1 MTAPNDPVIVSA
13 CEATSD
19 GYITFGCVTRGF
31 FPAES
36 LRFSWTDGTGAAVS
50 DMVQY
55 PAMKQ
60 NSVNTAVSHVRVKNT
75 GWNGKSLTCKAGHP
89 GGDKRTTIQGPS
101 PPTVRMVQL
110 DQSVLCVIEGFSP
123 EKLNILWKE
132 GSSVVSGE
140 NWKTTKSRSGSF
152 KAISVFNPDQK
163 VLLKDTKYTC
173 EVTHYRNPY
182 KKELKSRGKFTVKV
196 KPPVVKELFVN
207 NVAKLECVVTG
218 NKLDVE
224 GAEISWTVGWTKADK
239 SKFTI
244 SSAEQKDEVFTR
256 SSLLTID
263 GSVWFKGSEVKCS
276 TEQDKFSD
284 KIQMKSGDKGCSVQ
298 VFKPD
303 EPVQDKVSLLCEVS
317 CSRLGDV
324 YIMWQKNKGAMEEG
338 VMVPHQGSGNPTSVL
353 SLLTVTKDEYNKNT
367 RYTCV
372 VKHANME
379 NPSTPKTASTSKSKF
394 TVKVKPPVVRE
405 LIVNNVTKLECV
417 VTGNKLDV
425 EGAEISWTVG
435 GNKADK
441 SKFTISSAEQKDEVF
456 TRSSLLTI
464 DGSVWFKGS
473 EVKCST
479 EQDKFSDKIQMK
491 SGDKG
496 CSVQVF
502 KPDEPVQDKV
512 SLLCEVS
519 CSRLGDVY
527 IMWQKNKGA
536 MEEGV
541 MVPHQG
547 SGNPTSVL
555 SLLTVTKDEYNK
567 NTRYTCVV
575 KHANMENPSTPKTAS
590 TSKSKFTVKVKPP
603 VVRELIV
610 NNVTKLECVVTG
622 NKLDV
627 EGAEI
632 SWTVG
637 GNKADKSKF
646 TISSAEQKDEVFT
659 RSSLLTI
666 DGSVWFKG
674 SEVKCST
681 EQDKFSDKIQMKS
694 GDKGCSVQVFK
705 PDEPVQDK
713 VSLLCEVSCSRL
725 GDVYIMWQKNKGA
738 MEEGVMVPHQGSG
751 NPTSVLSLLTVTK
764 DEYNK
769 NTLYTCV
776 VKHANME
783 NPSTP
788 KTASTSK
795 SKFTVKVKPPV
806 VKELFVNNVAKLECV
821 VTGNKLD
828 VEGAEISWT
837 VGGNKADKSKFTIS
851 SAEQK
856 DEVFTRSSLLTIDGS
871 VWFKGSEVKCSTE
884 QDKFSDKIQMKSG
897 DKSCSVQINEPRE
910 PVTKKVS
917 LLCEVSCSRL
927 GEVYIMWKRNNS
939 DVEEG
944 VMVPVQE
951 SGNPTSVFSL
961 LTATGEEY
969 NNTIYTCMV
978 KHTNMENPST
988 PKTAST
994 EKSKFTVKVKPPQ
1007 VKELFVNK
1015 TAELECVVTGDE
1027 LEVKEAE
1034 ILWTVGGTQADKINI
1049 TTSPAKQKEKEFT
1062 KSSWL
1067 TLDESVW
1074 FKGSEVKCSTKQSKL
1089 SDTIKIKSGATNC
1102 SVQVHKPAEP
1112 VPDEVSVLCEVRCS
1126 PLGDVYIMWRKNEG
1140 PIEEGVIVPGPK
1152 NESPIS
1158 VLSVLTVTREEYN
1171 TNTIFTCAVKH
1182 GGMKNADRPL
1192 QANTS
1197 KTDPDPKSGS
1207 CLYIDENCTLEEDEY
1222 NSLWST
1228 ASSFIFLFLV
1238 SLIYITILRLSK
1250 MK

>member
-1 MTAPNDPVIVSA
+1 MMTCPSSSDVQLGCLSTGLQMDSPVEWTDNSKKSLKEVSPYPA
-13 CEATSD
+13 FYIEGSYVKVSVISVAKADWDNGKQYTCKVSNRKLSIPADKSPKVNLVKVSD
-19 GYITFGCVTRGF
+19 G
-31 FPAES
+31 ES
-36 LRFSWTDGTGAAVS
+36 V
-50 DMVQY
+50 M
-55 PAMKQ
+55 
-60 NSVNTAVSHVRVKNT
+60 
-75 GWNGKSLTCKAGHP
+75 
-89 GGDKRTTIQGPS
+89 
-101 PPTVRMVQL
+101 
-110 DQSVLCVIEGFSP
+110 CVIEDFFPKDYIVMWRENGQM
-123 EKLNILWKE
+123 
-132 GSSVVSGE
+132 VSGQ
-140 NWKTTKSRSGSF
+140 NWPAFRKSLGLYSAASLLRVNETAWRNKVQYSCDVTHQSGNIQTSRSFPS
-152 KAISVFNPDQK
+152 
-163 VLLKDTKYTC
+163 
-173 EVTHYRNPY
+173 
-182 KKELKSRGKFTVKV
+182 KFTVKV
-196 KPPVVKELFVN
+196 NPPMGKELFRN
-207 NVAKLECVVTG
+207 KMAKLECVVTG
-218 NKLDVE
+218 D
-224 GAEISWTVGWTKADK
+224 
-239 SKFTI
+239 
-244 SSAEQKDEVFTR
+244 
-256 SSLLTID
+256 
-263 GSVWFKGSEVKCS
+263 
-276 TEQDKFSD
+276 
-284 KIQMKSGDKGCSVQ
+284 
-298 VFKPD
+298 
-303 EPVQDKVSLLCEVS
+303 
-317 CSRLGDV
+317 
-324 YIMWQKNKGAMEEG
+324 
-338 VMVPHQGSGNPTSVL
+338 
-353 SLLTVTKDEYNKNT
+353 
-367 RYTCV
+367 
-372 VKHANME
+372 
-379 NPSTPKTASTSKSKF
+379 
-394 TVKVKPPVVRE
+394 
-405 LIVNNVTKLECV
+405 
-417 VTGNKLDV
+417 KLDV

-435 GNKADK
+435 GNPADK
-441 SKFTISSAEQKDEVF
+441 RNIAVSPVEQKEERF
-456 TRSSLLTI
+456 TKSSWLTI
-464 DGSVWFKGS
+464 DDSVWFSGT

-479 EQDKFSDKIQMK
+479 EQDKFSAKIQIK
-491 SGDKG
+491 PGDKS
-496 CSVQVF
+496 CTVRVYR
-502 KPDEPVQDKV
+502 PDEPVPEKV

-519 CSRLGDVY
+519 CSQLGDVY
-527 IMWQKNKGA
+527 IMWQKDQGV

-541 MVPHQG
+541 MVQK
-547 SGNPTSVL
+547 SENPTSVL
-555 SLLTVTKDEYNK
+555 SLLTVTREEYNK
-567 NTRYTCVV
+567 NTIYTCLI
-575 KHANMENPSTPKTAS
+575 KHSNMENH
-590 TSKSKFTVKVKPP
+590 
-603 VVRELIV
+603 
-610 NNVTKLECVVTG
+610 
-622 NKLDV
+622 
-627 EGAEI
+627 
-632 SWTVG
+632 
-637 GNKADKSKF
+637 
-646 TISSAEQKDEVFT
+646 
-659 RSSLLTI
+659 
-666 DGSVWFKG
+666 
-674 SEVKCST
+674 
-681 EQDKFSDKIQMKS
+681 
-694 GDKGCSVQVFK
+694 
-705 PDEPVQDK
+705 
-713 VSLLCEVSCSRL
+713 SRP
-725 GDVYIMWQKNKGA
+725 IM
-738 MEEGVMVPHQGSG
+738 
-751 NPTSVLSLLTVTK
+751 
-764 DEYNK
+764 
-769 NTLYTCV
+769 
-776 VKHANME
+776 
-783 NPSTP
+783 
-788 KTASTSK
+788 ASTSK

-856 DEVFTRSSLLTIDGS
+856 DEVFTRSSSLTIDGS

-994 EKSKFTVKVKPPQ
+994 AKSKFTVKVKPPQ

-1034 ILWTVGGTQADKINI
+1034 IIWTVGGTQADKINI

-1126 PLGDVYIMWRKNEG
+1126 PLGDVYIMWRKNDG

-1228 ASSFIFLFLV
+1228 ASSFIFLFLF
-1238 SLIYITILRLSK
+1238 SLVYSTILRLSK